1 LSKKEL
7 NIIIFENHK
16 KNDMTDNFETISFGG
31 ESPDNYEQK
40 CLCVLV
46 LDVSGSMAGNPID
59 QLNQGLK
66 NFQKELQ
73 NDFVA
78 AQRIEVAIVTF
89 GSTVDNVV
97 QPTLSADFE
106 MPELKTSGT
115 TKLVDGVRMAINIA
129 EERKKWYRATG
140 QTYYRPWIMLITDGE
155 PDSDQDVNGL
165 SIEIKNKVDNKGFSF
180 YAVGT
185 EGYNYQKLSQ
195 ICHPSTPPMELKGLA
210 YNELFKWLS
219 ASISLVSTSAEGEQI
234 QLPPTGGWAQ
244 IQV

>member
-1 LSKKEL
+1 
-7 NIIIFENHK
+7 
-16 KNDMTDNFETISFGG
+16 MTENFETFTFGG

-66 NFQKELQ
+66 DFQKELQ

-89 GSTVDNVV
+89 GSTVDTLV
-97 QPTLSADFE
+97 QPKLSADFE
-106 MPELKTSGT
+106 MPTLKTSGS
-115 TKLVDGVRMAINIA
+115 TKLVDGVRMGINLV
-129 EERKKWYRATG
+129 EERKNWYKSTG

-155 PDSDQDVNGL
+155 PDSDQDVIGL
-165 SIEIKNKVDNKGFSF
+165 SNEIRQKVDNKGFSF
-180 YAVGT
+180 YAVGV
-185 EGYNYQKLSQ
+185 EGYNHSKLSQ
-195 ICHPSTPPMELKGLA
+195 ICHPTTPPLPLRGLA
-210 YNELFKWLS
+210 FNELFKWLS
-219 ASISLVSTSAEGEQI
+219 ASISLVSKSVEGQQL
-234 QLPPTGGWAQ
+234 QLPPAGGWAQ